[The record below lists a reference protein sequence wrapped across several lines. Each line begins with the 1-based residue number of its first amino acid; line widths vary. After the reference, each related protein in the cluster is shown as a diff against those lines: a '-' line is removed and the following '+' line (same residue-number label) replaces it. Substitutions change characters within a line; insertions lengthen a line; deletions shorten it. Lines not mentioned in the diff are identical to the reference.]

1 MYSKSLSSRIKRGLS
16 PNFNPLSK
24 VGRRKVVLKRLQLKR
39 QRYLSDS
46 SSSSIYLIPITF
58 KRTSSSSSSS
68 YSSSTSS

>member
-1 MYSKSLSSRIKRGLS
+1 MSSKSLSSRIKRGLS

-46 SSSSIYLIPITF
+46 SSYQYI
-58 KRTSSSSSSS
+58 
-68 YSSSTSS
+68 